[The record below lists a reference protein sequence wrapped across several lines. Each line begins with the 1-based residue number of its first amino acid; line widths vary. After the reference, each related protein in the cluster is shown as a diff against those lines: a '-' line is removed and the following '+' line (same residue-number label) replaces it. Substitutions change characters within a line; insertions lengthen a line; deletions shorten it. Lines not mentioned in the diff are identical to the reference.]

1 MEQALA
7 TLVVS
12 GTISLEEGL
21 SKSARPDEL
30 QRLVGG
36 AAPAAASVKTKAR

>member
-7 TLVVS
+7 TLVKS
-12 GTISLEEGL
+12 GTISFEEAM

-30 QRLVGG
+30 QRLVQGG
-36 AAPAAASVKTKAR
+36 AVKTKVRA